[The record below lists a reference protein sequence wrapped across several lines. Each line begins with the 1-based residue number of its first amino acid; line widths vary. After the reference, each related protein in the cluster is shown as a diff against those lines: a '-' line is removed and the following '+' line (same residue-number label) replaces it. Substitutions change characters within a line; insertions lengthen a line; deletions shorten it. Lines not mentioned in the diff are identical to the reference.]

1 MAARSSLEDLDL
13 TGEEVER
20 LSQAFQDEGFRA
32 LFAEYAA
39 ELADPAQRAIYEAE
53 VAALERQRGVEA
65 RFLHPSPGWVLR
77 TSQAGLRRC
86 YLNLCSNRLV
96 GRPECRPAP
105 GGSSWSLPHCLAP
118 GREELSRRHGAKG
131 TRRLVYDVLFH
142 PDTLRLAARS
152 ARFRRLVQD
161 TALEAV
167 EKHFSPGLD
176 RANAVPLRGVKYK
189 GVPQA
194 TLLRTPLP
202 GGVPPATPGEGEGEE
217 GGEEGGQDSPLPPF
231 PTPYTYPP
239 PGPERET
246 EPPAKPEPP
255 SPPPAATTPR
265 WTLRQRSYVDLQDY
279 RCSRDSAPSPVP
291 RELVVTVELPLL
303 TSAAQARL
311 EIRGR
316 ELQLDSARPA
326 AYRLRLR
333 LPYPVD
339 EDGGR
344 ATFHKAKGQ
353 LMVVL
358 PVLAKPP
365 PGAFAS
371 GQEEEQAGAE
381 EGEGAGPSAS
391 SREPLEE
398 EDAALPAGDEARPT
412 EPAPP
417 VLHVGASGEALP
429 GCAFQRDA
437 EAAAATSLDASPSLP
452 GSEGGRSPPHLPV
465 DPAWESPEPPPCEQQ
480 GASLEGEGRARPALP
495 VCATMSGP
503 GEACAGGGAGEE
515 AGPDP
520 HAAPV
525 CAGGDSPEPPGGTPC
540 LVADLPERPHGGLA
554 TPAALPGEIG
564 WGHPGSSPASPIDG
578 LLGQSADPTPAPPAR
593 PASPRAPATPA
604 LCPQTSASPS
614 LPAGDLDP
622 GAPGN
627 SPGFLAGP
635 APLLCPPFRCTQ
647 DETALTLLFEV
658 SSILPQSLKGQV
670 GTNHYGVSFASQEAA
685 SYSFLLQTLPENK
698 LTPPEVEV
706 SVTPNNAVIVLAK
719 SPESTGLWTKL
730 DFGPNAESLQER
742 WFVTEN
748 NVSKFLGHLPQPPSS
763 GQPEMEQCP
772 LIEVL
777 DVSEGKSQ
785 IRLKARDH
793 NSFPP
798 DQAEPRREEREAHEK
813 GSTLSA
819 DTENGPMQSGGSR
832 RRARETMG
840 SVGRGP
846 DYCLALDPIG
856 PSSAVPEKLQTCEA
870 NESGHSSTTGKDTVP
885 SAQAQLNWKEPA
897 QISQE
902 EDVHSESTQSK
913 QRLPSRPAPPVIKET
928 NMQDGSVEYISHHA
942 TRSAV
947 TLQNSLLYE
956 LD

>member
-1 MAARSSLEDLDL
+1 MPTALITNATVPDKELGKSEYNPTLRLVRLWGGLAPQEGSQRSSPSPTSAVNANVCFLESDSLMAATKRNPFGPRKEASTFAMATAAAILRQPPKGLFSGQPGLERTGGGSAMAARSSLEDLDL

-20 LSQAFQDEGFRA
+20 LSQ
-32 LFAEYAA
+32 
-39 ELADPAQRAIYEAE
+39 
-53 VAALERQRGVEA
+53 
-65 RFLHPSPGWVLR
+65 
-77 TSQAGLRRC
+77 
-86 YLNLCSNRLV
+86 
-96 GRPECRPAP
+96 
-105 GGSSWSLPHCLAP
+105 P

-176 RANAVPLRGVKYK
+176 HANAVPLRGVKYK

-202 GGVPPATPGEGEGEE
+202 GGVPPATPGEG
-217 GGEEGGQDSPLPPF
+217 
-231 PTPYTYPP
+231 
-239 PGPERET
+239 
-246 EPPAKPEPP
+246 
-255 SPPPAATTPR
+255 
-265 WTLRQRSYVDLQDY
+265 
-279 RCSRDSAPSPVP
+279 
-291 RELVVTVELPLL
+291 
-303 TSAAQARL
+303 
-311 EIRGR
+311 
-316 ELQLDSARPA
+316 
-326 AYRLRLR
+326 RLR

-353 LMVVL
+353 LVVVL

-398 EDAALPAGDEARPT
+398 EEEDAAALPAGDEARPT

-503 GEACAGGGAGEE
+503 GEACAGGGGGGAGEE

-540 LVADLPERPHGGLA
+540 PVAHLGPEPGLPD
-554 TPAALPGEIG
+554 PGEIG
-564 WGHPGSSPASPIDG
+564 SGYPGSSPASPIDG
-578 LLGQSADPTPAPPAR
+578 FLGQSTDPTPAPPAR

-604 LCPQTSASPS
+604 LCPQTSASLS

-627 SPGFLAGP
+627 SPGCLAGP

-658 SSILPQSLKGQV
+658 PGILPQSLKGQV

-685 SYSFLLQTLPENK
+685 SYSFLLRTLPENK

-748 NVSKFLGHLPQPPSS
+748 NVAKFLGHLPRLPSS

-819 DTENGPMQSGGSR
+819 DAENGPMRSGGSR
-832 RRARETMG
+832 RGARETMG

-846 DYCLALDPIG
+846 DHCLALDPIG

-870 NESGHSSTTGKDTVP
+870 NESGHSSTTSKDTVP